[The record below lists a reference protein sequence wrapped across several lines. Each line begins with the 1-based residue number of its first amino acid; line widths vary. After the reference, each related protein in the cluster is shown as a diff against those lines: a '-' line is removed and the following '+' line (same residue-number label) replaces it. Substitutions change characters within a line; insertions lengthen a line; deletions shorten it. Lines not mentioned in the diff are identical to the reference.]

1 MRCTDEEICHL
12 DPSEIF
18 SHVELKQMYL
28 GIKTAKIMTEPEFT
42 NKPSAA
48 QLDVLQRC
56 KNFLIALPEEL
67 QRRLPINQLMKYL
80 EILNPTVVISGDIPT
95 LPPILTKL
103 PSIIS
108 KNLQQDLDPQW
119 RQLPL
124 TSVIVDMV
132 TESNAEIF
140 STIEFRVKVGKIEEF
155 SLISTLATK
164 LLSLPV
170 SNVACERIFSKV
182 NLLKTN
188 QRNRFTVP
196 GIVVHIFAKQGLCAV
211 VIKTALVFSQQRK
224 MMDKMR
230 RNIYQNVLEI
240 LDDSGGDDD
249 IDVKQIDEEDDSDF
263 LDYKDSAF

>member
-1 MRCTDEEICHL
+1 MRYFFSQPAKRKGEFKEFRDFTYTPNHRIFKFYGIRWLSFGACVRRILEVFFSKDITLLTEQRCLRRQQRSLDPCSTSLTLLFLIMLFTSQTSWMQPSRATIRSVYVDYMSGCKSVLSCFMQKQFLRCTDEEICHL

-80 EILNPTVVISGDIPT
+80 EILNPTVVISGDIPI

-132 TESNAEIF
+132 T
-140 STIEFRVKVGKIEEF
+140 
-155 SLISTLATK
+155 
-164 LLSLPV
+164 
-170 SNVACERIFSKV
+170 
-182 NLLKTN
+182 
-188 QRNRFTVP
+188 
-196 GIVVHIFAKQGLCAV
+196 
-211 VIKTALVFSQQRK
+211 
-224 MMDKMR
+224 
-230 RNIYQNVLEI
+230 
-240 LDDSGGDDD
+240 
-249 IDVKQIDEEDDSDF
+249 
-263 LDYKDSAF
+263 

>member
-1 MRCTDEEICHL
+1 
-12 DPSEIF
+12 
-18 SHVELKQMYL
+18 MYL

-80 EILNPTVVISGDIPT
+80 EILNPTVVISGDIPI

-124 TSVIVDMV
+124 TSVIVDVV

-140 STIEFRVKVGKIEEF
+140 STIEFRVKVSKIEEF

-188 QRNRFTVP
+188 ERNRFTVP
-196 GIVVHIFAKQGLCAV
+196 RIAAHISAKEGLC
-211 VIKTALVFSQQRK
+211 
-224 MMDKMR
+224 
-230 RNIYQNVLEI
+230 
-240 LDDSGGDDD
+240 
-249 IDVKQIDEEDDSDF
+249 DSDHKNCTNF
-263 LDYKDSAF
+263 QPTKN